1 MSSKSQAQFSLC
13 EKRVVMCLS
22 KGTILAEHTVS
33 GFGFCIY
40 CAILQLQIVKVKHK
54 DKVWELVSEIR
65 DLSDVEG
72 FLQ

>member
-1 MSSKSQAQFSLC
+1 
-13 EKRVVMCLS
+13 MCLS
-22 KGTILAEHTVS
+22 RGTILAEHTVFGS
-33 GFGFCIY
+33 GIWIY
-40 CAILQLQIVKVKHK
+40 CAILQLQIVKLKHK

>member
-1 MSSKSQAQFSLC
+1 M
-13 EKRVVMCLS
+13 
-22 KGTILAEHTVS
+22 LAEHTVFGS
-33 GFGFCIY
+33 GFWIY
-40 CAILQLQIVKVKHK
+40 CAILQLQIVKLKHK